1 MKIKRLSKRTQSSPA
16 PTNTS
21 KIHLYVE
28 QCSLKTNWRL
38 AKRLFITK
46 ALKTHT
52 QNQVGREEMQ
62 LGWTCIFTRGH
73 RRGRGLHRLGDSLL
87 GSGQFERQIGH
98 ASPGSNVRSLSPLS
112 WLGKRWGCQQG
123 CRKQN
128 MLGKSTRMLSP
139 ETRQRENEL
148 PAILDGF
155 QWPPSSRPSLSRTPL
170 QPRLPGGAAPA
181 QGKGRHSREQA
192 LVKDRAGSSEGLQPS
207 SPALRADRKR
217 RSARLLPGPLQ
228 PAAWTTRPSSSV
240 SDTAPRCTEA
250 PMPGVGRAQT
260 GSASVVRASP
270 AALGTGS
277 SPPQEVWASE

>member
-46 ALKTHT
+46 ALKKHT

-87 GSGQFERQIGH
+87 GSEQFERQIGH

-128 MLGKSTRMLSP
+128 MLGKSTRKLTFSWNKAEGKWTACDSRRFPVTAQLAPQPEPNTPAASLAGWRRSSP
-139 ETRQRENEL
+139 GQRPPQPRASTRQ
-148 PAILDGF
+148 G
-155 QWPPSSRPSLSRTPL
+155 
-170 QPRLPGGAAPA
+170 
-181 QGKGRHSREQA
+181 
-192 LVKDRAGSSEGLQPS
+192 
-207 SPALRADRKR
+207 
-217 RSARLLPGPLQ
+217 
-228 PAAWTTRPSSSV
+228 
-240 SDTAPRCTEA
+240 
-250 PMPGVGRAQT
+250 
-260 GSASVVRASP
+260 
-270 AALGTGS
+270 
-277 SPPQEVWASE
+277 